1 VWEQELIELEGAPL
15 VADED
20 TGLGQDAQVE
30 DPDAVAGQVREVP
43 SGMTLEL
50 AACQLL
56 VAELGGGEGV
66 PPAGNPGESLGV
78 VPDLGPELGEAALRP
93 PDREHLP
100 VAEHV
105 GREHALP

>member
-1 VWEQELIELEGAPL
+1 
-15 VADED
+15 
-20 TGLGQDAQVE
+20 
-30 DPDAVAGQVREVP
+30 
-43 SGMTLEL
+43 MTLEL

-56 VAELGGGEGV
+56 VAELDGGEGV

-78 VPDLGPELGEAALRP
+78 VPDLGPELGEAALCP

-105 GREHALP
+105 GRELALP